1 MQYKRLNIIEH
12 GNKLKFNFNT
22 IQNDL
27 KERNNMREIIKDNE
41 KSKLV
46 HDPLV
51 ARALLRRGCEVIDC
65 KPLKNDKKRSV
76 LVFRDT
82 PKFRKHLSE
91 LYQEWQEI
99 DVATQDVEDP
109 RVARTLLKRGMT
121 LVDYKETKVDDK
133 NKMVFVFEQNDA
145 FQKELDDIVSDLG
158 VRIKRPFKSE
168 VEFVTEVDDNLD

>member
-1 MQYKRLNIIEH
+1 
-12 GNKLKFNFNT
+12 
-22 IQNDL
+22 
-27 KERNNMREIIKDNE
+27 MREIIKDNE

-91 LYQEWQEI
+91 LYQEWSDIDVVTKEI
-99 DVATQDVEDP
+99 DDP

-133 NKMVFVFEQNDA
+133 NKMVFVFEDNDN
-145 FQKELDDIVSDLG
+145 FQKELDIV
-158 VRIKRPFKSE
+158 VAEICARNKRPFE
-168 VEFVTEVDDNLD
+168 FDVEFVAEFDIDLA

>member
-1 MQYKRLNIIEH
+1 
-12 GNKLKFNFNT
+12 
-22 IQNDL
+22 
-27 KERNNMREIIKDNE
+27 MRENIKDNE

-91 LYQEWQEI
+91 LYQEWDDI
-99 DVATQDVEDP
+99 DVTTKDIDDP
-109 RVARTLLKRGMT
+109 RVARMLLKRGMT
-121 LVDYKETKVDDK
+121 LVDYKETKIDDK
-133 NKMVFVFEQNDA
+133 NKMVFVFEYNDE
-145 FQKELDDIVSDLG
+145 FEKELGDVVAEIGS
-158 VRIKRPFKSE
+158 RNKRSFEFE
-168 VEFVTEVDDNLD
+168 VEFVAEVEVDLD